1 MTRDLSTHTQAQNN
15 GSDVP
20 QFIKAALHLHMA
32 DAAHF
37 RIQAR
42 DQARLR
48 SRDICH
54 HSSRKPKLPC
64 NKHRQIY
71 KQITMW

>member
-1 MTRDLSTHTQAQNN
+1 MTRDFSTHTQAQNN

-42 DQARLR
+42 LR

-54 HSSRKPKLPC
+54 HSSRKPKLAC